1 MCCACPGGGRTNARA
16 SSITDQ
22 IVGDDLEQVQINS
35 TTFKAL
41 NWIIVDDE
49 YQIRADSRTLI
60 QRYSLAKLYYE
71 LNGDD
76 WNQCS
81 NVISQNESNNGDNDE
96 NLHVHEC
103 VTATTE
109 MGISGVPWLSPI
121 PECEWAFIECSRD
134 EYVMEMRMVANG
146 ARGVISYDL
155 VSGFPRLTKLSLRL
169 NHLTGSIPTYLSEIR
184 TLNTLNLYG
193 NSFSGTI
200 PEVLLTDALEL
211 QYLNLGSN
219 LLSGTIS
226 SNISNLKQLRFLRLS
241 SNNITGTIPSSLG
254 DLELIG

>member
-1 MCCACPGGGRTNARA
+1 VCCACPGGGRTNARA
-16 SSITDQ
+16 YSITQQ
-22 IVGDDLEQVQINS
+22 IVGDDLEQVRPNS
-35 TTFKAL
+35 TTSKAL
-41 NWIIVDDE
+41 RWIVEDDE
-49 YQIRADSRTLI
+49 YQISADSRTLI

-71 LNGDD
+71 LNGDY

-81 NVISQNESNNGDNDE
+81 NVTSQNELNNEDDDE

-103 VTATTE
+103 VTSTTE
-109 MGISGVPWLSPI
+109 MGISGVPWLSAVR
-121 PECEWAFIECSRD
+121 ECEWAFIECSRD

-146 ARGVISYDL
+146 ARGLISYDL

-169 NHLTGSIPTYLSEIR
+169 NHLTGSIPAYLSEIR

-193 NSFSGTI
+193 NSFTGTI
-200 PEVLLTDALEL
+200 PDVLLTDALEL

-219 LLSGTIS
+219 FLNGTIS
-226 SNISNLKQLRFLRLS
+226 TNISHLKQLRFLRLS
-241 SNNITGTIPSSLG
+241 SNKITGTIPSSLG